1 MMKNKKM
8 GILAVLVMLVAVTL
22 SSVGGTYAK
31 YISSYGT
38 TDTARVA
45 RWDFTE
51 TTTQTVDDLF
61 KQSYSNVNGVYVA
74 SADGDK
80 VIAPGTS
87 GEYEYA
93 AQGTAE
99 TNFKVVETLKIT
111 NGVKLENGYDPLEFS
126 LNGTDWV
133 KADDITAVAN
143 KTVYAANENVTV
155 GGKIYWR
162 WLFEG
167 NSDVLDTEL
176 GKKAVAEDL
185 KIKVEIGTVIEQTE
199 EAPTTTTGNRLY
211 AIFTNKVAPADLAD
225 AATIGYDASKAN
237 TVFTGTSIE
246 GTVKEYTD
254 NTLKKWFGA
263 DLVTDNYFQALSF
276 TIPAGTE
283 LFNTSA
289 PDSATKA
296 AVISAKTSAD
306 EVTGT
311 VILNLSK
318 SKNPI
323 KFELRKA
330 DGSVVKEYVISTA
343 DLTFE

>member
-22 SSVGGTYAK
+22 NAVGGTYAK

-45 RWDFTE
+45 KWNFNE
-51 TTTQTVDDLF
+51 TTTHTVDDLF
-61 KQSYSNVNGVYVA
+61 KQSYTNANGVYVA

-87 GEYEYA
+87 GEYEYGA
-93 AQGTAE
+93 TGTAE
-99 TNFKVVETLKIT
+99 TNFKVTNTLKIT
-111 NGVKLENGYDPLEFS
+111 NNVKLENGYDPLEFS
-126 LNGTDWV
+126 LDGVDWK
-133 KADDITAVAN
+133 KADEIDAVN
-143 KTVYAANENVTV
+143 EETIYAANETVTV

-176 GKKAVAEDL
+176 GKKAVTEAL
-185 KIKVEIGTVIEQTE
+185 KIKVEIGTTIVQTE
-199 EAPTTTTGNRLY
+199 EAPTTAAERLY
-211 AIFTNKVAPADLAD
+211 ARFTNKVAPADLAD
-225 AATIGYDASKAN
+225 AAKIGYDASKALD
-237 TVFTGTSIE
+237 TTFTGTSIE
-246 GTVKEYTD
+246 GKVKAYTD
-254 NTLKKWFGA
+254 DTLKNWYGA
-263 DLVTDNYFQALSF
+263 SLVTDNYFYALSF

-283 LFNTSA
+283 LYSTSSVDA
-289 PDSATKA
+289 ATKA
-296 AVISAKTSAD
+296 AVVSAKDSAN

-311 VILNLSK
+311 VIVNLNK
-318 SKNPI
+318 TGNPV

-330 DGSVVKEYVISTA
+330 DGTVVREYNIATTG
-343 DLTFE
+343 LTFE